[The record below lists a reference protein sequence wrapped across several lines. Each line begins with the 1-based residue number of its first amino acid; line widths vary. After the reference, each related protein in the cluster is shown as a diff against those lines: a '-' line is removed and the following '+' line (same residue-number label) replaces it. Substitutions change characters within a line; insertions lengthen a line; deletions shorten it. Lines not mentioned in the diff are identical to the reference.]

1 MSRKHSQPALSSDSA
16 VKVPPVLP
24 HVQISVHEG
33 GALAVLVDGVPYPPP
48 EYSPA
53 WQRSSFPIIVQTILA
68 QRQSPIR
75 VTVTEIDGQPFTDF
89 FTPPKPRPPWQ
100 PDAQPQA
107 ALAAQP
113 APVAA
118 QAAEGPPSPPVRV
131 SAANFIPGED
141 VAVAVVV
148 ALGETG
154 ADGVARAMLTAAQLA
169 QSPFCEVLLH
179 GLISGRSIT
188 LRPDEQRA
196 GVGS

>member
-1 MSRKHSQPALSSDSA
+1 MNRRHPQPGPSSDPS

-33 GALAVLVDGVPYPPP
+33 GALSVLVDGVPYPPP

-53 WQRSSFPIIVQTILA
+53 WQRSSFPIIVQAILA

-75 VTVTEIDGQPFTDF
+75 VTVTETDGQTFTDF
-89 FTPPKPRPPWQ
+89 FTPPKPRAPWQ
-100 PDAQPQA
+100 TEAQPQTTPT
-107 ALAAQP
+107 AQP
-113 APVAA
+113 TPVAG
-118 QAAEGPPSPPVRV
+118 QTTEGPPAPPVAV

-141 VAVAVVV
+141 VAVAVVLT
-148 ALGETG
+148 LGEAG

-169 QSPFCEVLLH
+169 QSPFREVLLH

-188 LRPDEQRA
+188 LRPDA
-196 GVGS
+196 GAGS